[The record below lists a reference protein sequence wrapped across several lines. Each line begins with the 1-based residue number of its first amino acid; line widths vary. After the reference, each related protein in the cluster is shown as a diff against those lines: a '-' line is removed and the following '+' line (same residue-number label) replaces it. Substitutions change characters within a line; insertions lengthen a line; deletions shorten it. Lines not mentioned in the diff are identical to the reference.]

1 MITLKK
7 LAEQLNVS
15 VSTVSKALND
25 SSEISE
31 ETIKRVKE
39 LAKHYNYQPNRIA
52 QSLQKSSTRTIGVII
67 PNILNRFFAKVLVGI
82 EKEANNLGYNIITCI
97 TNETLNKEKESLNL
111 LSNGSV
117 DGFIMAASE
126 ETQMSKNFDH
136 ISLLQS
142 SDLPVV
148 MFDRVIDDIK
158 CDKVVI
164 DDSKAMQKATDHLIA
179 KGRKHI
185 AFISNIDDLNVGKSR
200 KQAFKNTILKKFKTV
215 DESMILTISRKEN
228 SQDRIKTFFK
238 ANPKIDGVVSADNT
252 SGTIAL
258 NVAVS
263 LGYKIPDDL
272 SIIGFADEAI
282 SNLSVPRL
290 SYISQN
296 AKQIGMNAINLL
308 VDRLNSKEGDKEFFT
323 KVVPFKIKNQES
335 L

>member
-39 LAKHYNYQPNRIA
+39 LAEHYNYQPNRIA
-52 QSLQKSSTRTIGVII
+52 QSLQKNSTRTIGVII

-97 TNETLNKEKESLNL
+97 TNESLNKEKESIKL

-117 DGFIMAASE
+117 DGFILAASE
-126 ETQMSKNFDH
+126 ETQVSSDFDH
-136 ISLLQS
+136 ITMLQR
-142 SDLPVV
+142 SDFPVV
-148 MFDRVIDDIK
+148 MFDRVIDTIN

-164 DDSKAMQKATDHLIA
+164 DDFKALKEAMDHLFNQ
-179 KGRKHI
+179 GRKNI

-200 KQAFKNTILKKFKTV
+200 KQAYKDAIKGKFKKV
-215 DESMILTISRKEN
+215 DESLILTISRKDN
-228 SQDRIKTFFK
+228 NQDRIKSFFRS
-238 ANPKIDGVVSADNT
+238 NPKIDGVVSADNT

-258 NVAVS
+258 NVAKD
-263 LGYKIPDDL
+263 LGYKIPEEL

-296 AKQIGMNAINLL
+296 AKQIGITAINLL
-308 VDRLNSKEGDKEFFT
+308 VDRLNSDTDDKRFIT
-323 KVVPFKIKNQES
+323 KVIPYKIKNQES

>member
-1 MITLKK
+1 MITLKQ

-25 SSEISE
+25 SSEISQ
-31 ETIKRVKE
+31 ETIVRVKE

-52 QSLQKSSTRTIGVII
+52 QSLQKNATLTIGVII

-82 EKEANNLGYNIITCI
+82 EKEANRLGYNIITCI
-97 TNETLNKEKESLNL
+97 TNETLNKEKESLKL

-117 DGFIMAASE
+117 DGFILAASE
-126 ETQMSKNFDH
+126 ETQISSEFQH
-136 ISLLQS
+136 IETLQQN
-142 SDLPVV
+142 DFPVV
-148 MFDRVIDDIK
+148 MFDRVLETID

-164 DDSKAMQKATDHLIA
+164 DDSDAMKRATEHLIA
-179 KGRKHI
+179 KGRKNI

-200 KQAFKNTILKKFKTV
+200 MKAFKETLINKYKTV
-215 DESMILTISRKEN
+215 DESLIITIPRKAN
-228 SQDRIKTFFK
+228 SQDKIKEFFK
-238 ANPKIDGVVSADNT
+238 THPKIDGVVSADNT

-258 NVAVS
+258 NVAKD
-263 LGYKIPDDL
+263 LGYNIPTEL
-272 SIIGFADEAI
+272 SVIGFADEAI

-296 AKQIGMNAINLL
+296 AKQIGINAIRLL
-308 VDRLNSKEGDKEFFT
+308 VDRLNNKDENKEFIT

>member
-7 LAEQLNVS
+7 LAKQLNVS

-31 ETIKRVKE
+31 ETKKRVKE
-39 LAKHYNYQPNRIA
+39 LAKDYNYQPNRIA
-52 QSLQKSSTRTIGVII
+52 QSLQKNSTGTIGVII
-67 PNILNRFFAKVLVGI
+67 PNILNRYFAKVLVGI
-82 EKEANNLGYNIITCI
+82 EKEATKLGYNIITCI
-97 TNETLNKEKESLNL
+97 TNETLLKEKESIKL

-117 DGFIMAASE
+117 DGFILAASE
-126 ETQMSKNFDH
+126 ETQVTSDFDH
-136 ISLLQS
+136 ITMLQR
-142 SDLPVV
+142 SDFPVV
-148 MFDRVIDDIK
+148 MFDRIVDTID

-164 DDSKAMQKATDHLIA
+164 DNFNASKKATDNLIA
-179 KGRKHI
+179 KGRKNI

-200 KQAFKNTILKKFKTV
+200 KQAYKDSIIYKFNKV
-215 DESMILTISRKEN
+215 DESLILTISHKEN
-228 SQDRIKTFFK
+228 SQDTIKSFFK

-258 NVAVS
+258 NVAKD
-263 LGYKIPDDL
+263 LGYKIPEEF

-296 AKQIGMNAINLL
+296 AKQIGIAAINLL
-308 VDRLNSKEGDKEFFT
+308 VDRLNTEEVKKEFIT
-323 KVVPFKIKNQES
+323 EVIPFKIHTLES

>member
-31 ETIKRVKE
+31 ETIIRVKE

-52 QSLQKSSTRTIGVII
+52 QSLQKNATLTIGVII

-82 EKEANNLGYNIITCI
+82 EKEATRLGYNIITCI
-97 TNETLNKEKESLNL
+97 TNETLSKEKESLKL

-117 DGFIMAASE
+117 DGFILAASE
-126 ETQMSKNFDH
+126 ETQVSSYFDH
-136 ISLLQS
+136 ISMLQQ
-142 SDLPVV
+142 SDFPVV
-148 MFDRVIDDIK
+148 MFDRVVDTID

-164 DDSKAMQKATDHLIA
+164 DDFNAMKKATDQLIA
-179 KGRKHI
+179 KGRKNI

-200 KQAFKNTILKKFKTV
+200 KQAYKDSIIKKFKKV
-215 DESMILTISRKEN
+215 DDSLILTIPRKN
-228 SQDRIKTFFK
+228 DNQDRIKDFLK
-238 ANPKIDGVVSADNT
+238 SNSKIDGVVSADNT
-252 SGTIAL
+252 SGTIVL
-258 NVAVS
+258 NIAKD
-263 LGYKIPDDL
+263 LGYKIPEDL

-282 SNLSVPRL
+282 SSLSVPKL

-296 AKQIGMNAINLL
+296 AKQIGITAINLL
-308 VDRLNSKEGDKEFFT
+308 VDRLNSEEVKKDFIT
-323 KVVPFKIKNQES
+323 KVVPFKIRNQKS

>member
-1 MITLKK
+1 MITLKQ

-31 ETIKRVKE
+31 DTIKRVKE

-52 QSLQKSSTRTIGVII
+52 QSLQKNSTGTIGVII

-97 TNETLNKEKESLNL
+97 TNEKLAKEKESLKL

-117 DGFIMAASE
+117 DGFIIAVSE
-126 ETQMSKNFDH
+126 ETQVLSHFDH
-136 ISLLQS
+136 IKMLQR
-142 SDLPVV
+142 SDFPIV
-148 MFDRVIDDIK
+148 MFDRIIEDIK
-158 CDKVVI
+158 CDKVII
-164 DDSKAMQKATDHLIA
+164 DDFNALKQATDNLLA
-179 KGRKHI
+179 KGKKHI

-200 KQAFKNTILKKFKTV
+200 KRAFRETIIKKLKKV
-215 DESMILTISRKEN
+215 DDSLILTIARKEN
-228 SQDRIKTFFK
+228 SQEKIKAFFRS
-238 ANPKIDGVVSADNT
+238 NPKIDGVVSADNT

-258 NVAVS
+258 NVAKD
-263 LGYKIPDDL
+263 LGYKIPEEL

-290 SYISQN
+290 SYIRQG
-296 AKQIGMNAINLL
+296 AKQIGIKATNLL
-308 VDRLNSKEGDKEFFT
+308 VERLKNKEDKKEYVT
-323 KVVPFKIKNQES
+323 EVIPFKINTQES

>member
-25 SSEISE
+25 SSEISQ
-31 ETIKRVKE
+31 ETIIRVKE

-82 EKEANNLGYNIITCI
+82 EKEANTLGYNIITCI
-97 TNETLNKEKESLNL
+97 TNETLSKEKESLKL

-117 DGFIMAASE
+117 DGFILAASE
-126 ETQMSKNFDH
+126 ETQVSKNFDH

-148 MFDRVIDDIK
+148 MFDRVIDNVN

-164 DDSKAMQKATDHLIA
+164 DDFSALQKATVHLIA
-179 KGRKHI
+179 KGRKNI

-200 KQAFKNTILKKFKTV
+200 KQAYKDSILKKYHKV
-215 DESMILTISRKEN
+215 DESLILTIPRKVN
-228 SQDRIKTFFK
+228 SQDRIKAFFK
-238 ANPKIDGVVSADNT
+238 ANPHIDGVVSADNT
-252 SGTIAL
+252 SGTIVL
-258 NVAVS
+258 NVAKD
-263 LGYKIPDDL
+263 LGFKIPEDL

-296 AKQIGMNAINLL
+296 AKQIGIAAINLL
-308 VDRLNSKEGDKEFFT
+308 VDRLNSEEEKKEFT
-323 KVVPFKIKNQES
+323 TRVIPYKIKNQES

>member
-1 MITLKK
+1 MVTLKK

-52 QSLQKSSTRTIGVII
+52 QSLQKNSTGTIGVII

-82 EKEANNLGYNIITCI
+82 EKEATKLGYNIITCI
-97 TNETLNKEKESLNL
+97 TNETLLKEKESIKL

-117 DGFIMAASE
+117 DGFILAASE
-126 ETQMSKNFDH
+126 ETQITSDFHH
-136 ISLLQS
+136 ITMLQR
-142 SDLPVV
+142 SDFPVV
-148 MFDRVIDDIK
+148 MFDRVIDNIS

-164 DDSKAMQKATDHLIA
+164 DDFKALKEAMDHLIT
-179 KGRKHI
+179 KGRKNI

-200 KQAFKNTILKKFKTV
+200 KQAYKDAILSKFKNV
-215 DESMILTISRKEN
+215 DESLILAISHSEN
-228 SQDRIKTFFK
+228 SQDTIKAFFK

-258 NVAVS
+258 NVAKD
-263 LGYKIPDDL
+263 LEYKIPEDL

-296 AKQIGMNAINLL
+296 AKQIGITATNLL
-308 VDRLNSKEGDKEFFT
+308 VDRLNTEEVKKEFIT
-323 KVVPFKIKNQES
+323 QVIPFKIHNQES

>member
-7 LAEQLNVS
+7 LAKQLNVS

-31 ETIKRVKE
+31 ETKKRVKE
-39 LAKHYNYQPNRIA
+39 LAKDYNYQPNRIA
-52 QSLQKSSTRTIGVII
+52 QSLQKNSTGTIGVII
-67 PNILNRFFAKVLVGI
+67 PNILNRYFAKVLVGI
-82 EKEANNLGYNIITCI
+82 EKEATKLGYNIITCI
-97 TNETLNKEKESLNL
+97 TNETLLKEKESIKL

-117 DGFIMAASE
+117 DGFILAASE
-126 ETQMSKNFDH
+126 ETQVTSDFDH
-136 ISLLQS
+136 ITMLQR
-142 SDLPVV
+142 SDFPVV
-148 MFDRVIDDIK
+148 MFDRIVDTID

-164 DDSKAMQKATDHLIA
+164 DNFNASKKATDNLIA
-179 KGRKHI
+179 KGRKNI

-200 KQAFKNTILKKFKTV
+200 KQAYKDSIIYKFNKV
-215 DESMILTISRKEN
+215 DESLILTISHKEN
-228 SQDRIKTFFK
+228 SQDTIKSFFK

-258 NVAVS
+258 NVAKD
-263 LGYKIPDDL
+263 LGYKIPEEF

-296 AKQIGMNAINLL
+296 AKQIGIAAINLL
-308 VDRLNSKEGDKEFFT
+308 VDRLNTEEVKKEFIT
-323 KVVPFKIKNQES
+323 EVIPFKIHIQES

>member
-52 QSLQKSSTRTIGVII
+52 QSLQKNSTGTIGVII

-82 EKEANNLGYNIITCI
+82 EKEATKLGYNIITCI
-97 TNETLNKEKESLNL
+97 TNETLLKEKESIKL

-117 DGFIMAASE
+117 DGFILAASE
-126 ETQMSKNFDH
+126 ETQVTSDFDH
-136 ISLLQS
+136 ITMLQR
-142 SDLPVV
+142 SDFPVV
-148 MFDRVIDDIK
+148 MFDRIVDTID

-164 DDSKAMQKATDHLIA
+164 DDFNALKEAIDHLIA
-179 KGRKHI
+179 KGRKNI

-200 KQAFKNTILKKFKTV
+200 KRAYKDSIFSKFKKV
-215 DESMILTISRKEN
+215 DESLILTIPRKN
-228 SQDRIKTFFK
+228 DNQDRIKNFLK
-238 ANPKIDGVVSADNT
+238 ANPKIDGVVSADNI

-258 NVAVS
+258 SVAKD
-263 LGYKIPDDL
+263 LGYKIPEDL

-296 AKQIGMNAINLL
+296 AKQIGITAINLL
-308 VDRLNSKEGDKEFFT
+308 VNRLNSEEVKKEFIT
-323 KVVPFKIKNQES
+323 EVIPFKIHNQES

>member
-1 MITLKK
+1 MITLKQ

-31 ETIKRVKE
+31 ETIARVKE
-39 LAKHYNYQPNRIA
+39 LAQHHNYQPNRIA
-52 QSLQKSSTRTIGVII
+52 QSLQKNATKTIGVII

-82 EKEANNLGYNIITCI
+82 EKEANRLGYNIITCI
-97 TNETLNKEKESLNL
+97 TNETLNKEKESLKL

-117 DGFIMAASE
+117 DGFILAASE
-126 ETQMSKNFDH
+126 ETQVSSEYGHIETLQKNDF
-136 ISLLQS
+136 
-142 SDLPVV
+142 PVV
-148 MFDRVIDDIK
+148 MFDRVLDTIN

-164 DDSKAMQKATDHLIA
+164 DDSDAMKRATDHLIA
-179 KGRKHI
+179 KDKKNI

-200 KQAFKNTILKKFKTV
+200 KQAFKETILKKFKTV
-215 DESMILTISRKEN
+215 DESLILTISRKEN
-228 SQDRIKTFFK
+228 SQDKIKWFFK
-238 ANPKIDGVVSADNT
+238 SNPKIDGVVSADNT

-258 NVAVS
+258 NVAND
-263 LGYKIPDDL
+263 LGYKIPSEL
-272 SIIGFADEAI
+272 SVIGFADEAI

-296 AKQIGMNAINLL
+296 AKQIGINAINLL
-308 VDRLNSKEGDKEFFT
+308 VERLNSKEEEKEFIT

-335 L
+335 I

>member
-25 SSEISE
+25 SSEISQ
-31 ETIKRVKE
+31 ETIIRVKE

-97 TNETLNKEKESLNL
+97 TNETLNKEKESLKL

-117 DGFIMAASE
+117 DGFILAVSE
-126 ETQMSKNFDH
+126 ETQVSKNFDH

-142 SDLPVV
+142 SDLPVI
-148 MFDRVIDDIK
+148 MFDRVIDDVN

-164 DDSKAMQKATDHLIA
+164 DDFNALKKATDHLIA

-200 KQAFKNTILKKFKTV
+200 KQAYKDSIIKKFNKV
-215 DESMILTISRKEN
+215 DESLIFTIPRKNN
-228 SQDRIKTFFK
+228 SQDRIKAFFK
-238 ANPKIDGVVSADNT
+238 SNPNIDGVVSADNT

-258 NVAVS
+258 NVAKD
-263 LGYKIPDDL
+263 LGYKIPEDL

-282 SNLSVPRL
+282 SNLSVPKL

-296 AKQIGMNAINLL
+296 AKQIGIAAINLL
-308 VDRLNSKEGDKEFFT
+308 VERLNNEEQKKEFVT
-323 KVVPFKIKNQES
+323 KVIPFKIRNQES

>member
-39 LAKHYNYQPNRIA
+39 LAEHYNYQPNRIA
-52 QSLQKSSTRTIGVII
+52 QSLQKNSTGTIGVII

-82 EKEANNLGYNIITCI
+82 EMEANNLGYNIITCI
-97 TNETLNKEKESLNL
+97 TNEKLAKEKESLKL

-117 DGFIMAASE
+117 DGFILAVSE
-126 ETQMSKNFDH
+126 ETQVSSDFDH
-136 ISLLQS
+136 INMLQRS
-142 SDLPVV
+142 NFPIV
-148 MFDRVIDDIK
+148 MFDRIIDTIH

-164 DDSKAMQKATDHLIA
+164 DDFSAMKKATDHLTT
-179 KGRKHI
+179 KGKKNI
-185 AFISNIDDLNVGKSR
+185 AFISNIDDLNVGKLR
-200 KQAFKNTILKKFKTV
+200 KRAFKETIIKKFKKA
-215 DESMILTISRKEN
+215 DESLILAISSHEN
-228 SQDRIKTFFK
+228 SQDKIKAFFK
-238 ANPKIDGVVSADNT
+238 SNPKIDGVISADNT

-258 NVAVS
+258 NVAKD
-263 LGYKIPDDL
+263 LGYKIPKEL

-296 AKQIGMNAINLL
+296 AKQIGIKSINLL
-308 VDRLNSKEGDKEFFT
+308 VNRLKNKEEKKEFKT
-323 KVVPFKIKNQES
+323 EIIPFKIKTQES